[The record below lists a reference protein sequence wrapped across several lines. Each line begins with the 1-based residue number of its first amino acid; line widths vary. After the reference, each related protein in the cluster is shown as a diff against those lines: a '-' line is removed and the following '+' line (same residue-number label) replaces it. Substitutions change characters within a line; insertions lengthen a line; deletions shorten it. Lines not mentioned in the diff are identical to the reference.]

1 MHSAS
6 FSREHCPLTEV
17 VEEELLP
24 PQLANAAVKA
34 INSKRCFFIMV
45 Q

>member
-17 VEEELLP
+17 DEEELLP
-24 PQLANAAVKA
+24 PQLANAAVRVT
-34 INSKRCFFIMV
+34 NNKRCFFILV